1 MTTDNQTQT
10 TQSAEPVKTANTTES
25 LLKEKVTH
33 YMTTIK
39 NSIGGPALDQELNS
53 IGAKSSARI
62 QELRNTMQVS
72 VDAALPS
79 LGKDSELAKVIDE
92 ATVRTTE
99 LNPNSV
105 TNSFWY
111 KAIPFPFVRKALLR
125 GYVENFQSQSG
136 KVQTIFDNL
145 IGGKE
150 HLLEKMIMLQN
161 QYADLKS
168 TMSDVE
174 FDITMTEQLVQ
185 ELDATDS
192 TAFDETEKTKYD
204 RAVNRA
210 VRKQRDLETKKVAI
224 NQFFMSIDQTFNV
237 QQMLTDSI
245 DSILEVGPLVL
256 QNAIML
262 HSAIDAQR
270 QVAEAAKNAQSA
282 ISKSLEANAAL
293 MKQNAQ
299 EVSDLYNNP
308 VVAMESFEKS
318 FQDLTDAMQITR
330 DAQVKGTE
338 VARGMTQSLKE
349 MNEKFDASAKAM
361 DDDMPGRIIE
371 GDAVDVTNGKPE

>member
-1 MTTDNQTQT
+1 MTTENQTQT
-10 TQSAEPVKTANTTES
+10 TTSNQPAASAVTTEA
-25 LLKEKVTH
+25 LLKDKVTH

-39 NSIGGPALDQELNS
+39 ESIGGPALDQELNA
-53 IGAKSSARI
+53 IGAKSNARI

-79 LGKDSELAKVIDE
+79 LGKDSELAKIIDE
-92 ATVRTTE
+92 ATIRTTE

-111 KAIPFPFVRKALLR
+111 KAIPLPFIRKALLR
-125 GYVENFQSQSG
+125 GYVQNFQSQSG

-168 TMSDVE
+168 TMSDVD
-174 FDITMTEQLVQ
+174 FDIAMTDQLVK
-185 ELDATDS
+185 ELEATDTS
-192 TAFDETEKTKYD
+192 AFDETEKTKYD

-210 VRKQRDLETKKVAI
+210 VRKQRDMETKKVAI

-299 EVSDLYNNP
+299 EVSELYNNP

-330 DAQVKGTE
+330 EAQAKGTE

-349 MNEKFDASAKAM
+349 MNTKFEASASAL
-361 DDDMPGRIIE
+361 DEDMGGRVIE
-371 GDAVDVTNGKPE
+371 GDAVDVTESKSE